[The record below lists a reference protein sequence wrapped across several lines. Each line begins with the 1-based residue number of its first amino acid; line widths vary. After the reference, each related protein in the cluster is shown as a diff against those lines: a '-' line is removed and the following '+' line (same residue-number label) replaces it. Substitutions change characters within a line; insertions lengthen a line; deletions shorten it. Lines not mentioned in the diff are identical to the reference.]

1 MKIEQYIS
9 DKLSEILL
17 KPTGTSWFLI
27 ELSGRVTRIVAS
39 RRMQQS
45 VQCSSV

>member
-17 KPTGTSWFLI
+17 KRANWDIVIPY
-27 ELSGRVTRIVAS
+27 RVKRS
-39 RRMQQS
+39 RDARR
-45 VQCSSV
+45 